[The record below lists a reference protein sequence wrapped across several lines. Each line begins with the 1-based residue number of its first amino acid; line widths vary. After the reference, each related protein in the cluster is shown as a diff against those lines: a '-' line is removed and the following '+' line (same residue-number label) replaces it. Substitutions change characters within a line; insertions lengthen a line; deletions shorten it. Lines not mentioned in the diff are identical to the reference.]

1 MEVLLKASLGLVS
14 LRQRDSLVQAGETES
29 ATVRNAVPQEVHQQK
44 GRRQVTWEGGVSIFL
59 IICQCS
65 GPNYTSLEGLHLK
78 DAGSKQ
84 SRK

>member
-29 ATVRNAVPQEVHQQK
+29 ATVRSAAPQEVHQQK
-44 GRRQVTWEGGVSIFL
+44 GGRQSHDCGVSIFL
-59 IICQCS
+59 VICQCS
-65 GPNYTSLEGLHLK
+65 GPNYTSLEGLHRK

-84 SRK
+84 SGK